1 MESSGGL
8 DFCVIFA
15 RRPSTAVRVVGSTG
29 PEVLVRTRRKWRAGG
44 GDGGLQ
50 EEGGGQVVGEVKEDR
65 NTI

>member
-29 PEVLVRTRRKWRAGG
+29 PEVLVRTSRNGGPVAVMVGCRKR
-44 GDGGLQ
+44 
-50 EEGGGQVVGEVKEDR
+50 VVDR
-65 NTI
+65 WWGK